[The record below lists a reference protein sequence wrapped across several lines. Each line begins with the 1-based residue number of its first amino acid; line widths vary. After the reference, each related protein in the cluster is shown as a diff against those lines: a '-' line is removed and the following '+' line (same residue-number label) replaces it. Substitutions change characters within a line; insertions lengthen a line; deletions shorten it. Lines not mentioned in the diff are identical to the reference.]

1 MKHVRDLTSG
11 TGLSALISFLKEE
24 KYSFVTPT
32 PATHSRNNQRA
43 GNERALSLTD
53 AFGWSRPFSPSLLP
67 SPLFDLL
74 RDSAVIF
81 ECVAE
86 WKSSVRAS
94 TLDGELFLHSAFP
107 TVSPDAVFL
116 GPTRID
122 LPGRSKII
130 CCQNRVSCAEHWIWD
145 VDRAREA

>member
-1 MKHVRDLTSG
+1 MKHLRDLKSA

-24 KYSFVTPT
+24 KYEFVTPT

-43 GNERALSLTD
+43 GNEGARNLTD
-53 AFGWSRPFSPSLLP
+53 AFGWSRPFPRSLVP
-67 SPLFDLL
+67 GPLFDLL

-81 ECVAE
+81 ECEAA

-107 TVSPDAVFL
+107 TVS
-116 GPTRID
+116 GP
-122 LPGRSKII
+122 
-130 CCQNRVSCAEHWIWD
+130 SC
-145 VDRAREA
+145 